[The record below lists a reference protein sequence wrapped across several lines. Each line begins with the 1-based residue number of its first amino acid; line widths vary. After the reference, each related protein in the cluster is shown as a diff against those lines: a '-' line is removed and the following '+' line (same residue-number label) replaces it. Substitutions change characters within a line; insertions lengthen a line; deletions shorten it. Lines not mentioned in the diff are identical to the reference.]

1 MNTDNKV
8 KYKQIKTRQR
18 GEIMFYFI
26 LAIILFLI
34 FLVGVIYGIRKN
46 LLYPISVSVPFI
58 VLFAFGLLCFL

>member
-1 MNTDNKV
+1 
-8 KYKQIKTRQR
+8 
-18 GEIMFYFI
+18 MFYFI

-46 LLYPISVSVPFI
+46 LLSPISVSVPFI